1 MGDESG
7 TDQHN
12 DSSMKQKHKYWA
24 ALAGVAAA
32 IAGGTTAQAQS
43 SDALLDKL
51 VDKGILTPSEAKDLR
66 EEVDKDFT
74 RAYQAKSGMPDW
86 VTSLRINGDFR
97 GRVENF
103 NSDNDVFKDRTRFRY
118 RLRLGVVATM
128 FDGLEAGLR
137 LSSRDPASGG
147 GSGGDP
153 ISGNTTFQDNGSRK
167 FIYVD
172 LAYGKWTMLNNSAV
186 FSALSVGKIANP
198 FVFSDMVFDGDYNPE
213 GLAEQIAFHIS
224 DAHDLKLNLGA
235 FALDEI
241 GGDSDDPF
249 MAGAQLRFDS
259 KWSPH
264 LSTSIGV
271 AALGIANDETLDAN
285 AAGVWT
291 VPNQNGGNT
300 RLPLDPA
307 TGRQGQLAY
316 NYNPIVADAAVT
328 YNLDKFFMYNAL
340 FPITI
345 AGDVMYNPAAPNDAG
360 NKGFSAG
367 ITFGKAGKKG
377 LWEIGYRYK
386 YLGANAWWEE
396 VVDSDFGA
404 LYESAPP
411 GGGSGYV
418 AGTNVKGHIISAG
431 YSPADA
437 FTFNVKYFM
446 TQLIRE
452 NPPGSDSDMGR
463 LQVDA
468 NWKF

>member
-1 MGDESG
+1 
-7 TDQHN
+7 
-12 DSSMKQKHKYWA
+12 MKKMHKQWS
-24 ALAGVAAA
+24 ALAGLAVAV
-32 IAGGTTAQAQS
+32 AGGTTAHAQS
-43 SDALLDKL
+43 ADALLDKL
-51 VDKGILTPSEAKDLR
+51 VDKGVLTPAEAKELR
-66 EEVDKDFT
+66 EEADKDFT
-74 RAYQAKSGMPDW
+74 RAFQAKSGMPDW
-86 VTSLRINGDFR
+86 VTSLKLNGDLR
-97 GRVENF
+97 GRIENF
-103 NSDNDVFKDRTRFRY
+103 NSDHDNFKDRTRFRY
-118 RLRLGVVATM
+118 RARFGVVATM
-128 FDGLEAGLR
+128 FDGFEAGLR
-137 LSSRDPASGG
+137 LSSSDPASGG
-147 GSGGDP
+147 PAGGDP

-172 LAYGKWTMLNNSAV
+172 LAYGKWTMLNNASV
-186 FSALSVGKIANP
+186 FSALSIGKIANP
-198 FVFSDMVFDGDYNPE
+198 FVVSDMIFDGDYNPE

-235 FALDEI
+235 FMLDEI
-241 GGDSDDPF
+241 GADSDDPF
-249 MAGAQLRFDS
+249 MAGVQVRFDS
-259 KWSPH
+259 KWSPK
-264 LSTSIGV
+264 LITSVG
-271 AALGIANDETLDAN
+271 AAMFGIANDEALDAS

-300 RLPLDPA
+300 RLPLNPA
-307 TGRQGQLAY
+307 TGSLGQLAY
-316 NYNPIVADAAVT
+316 NFNPIVVDASIT

-340 FPITI
+340 FPITL
-345 AGDVMYNPAAPNDAG
+345 AGDGMYNPAAPNDAG
-360 NKGFSAG
+360 NKAFSAG

-386 YLGANAWWEE
+386 YLGANSWWEE

-404 LYESAPP
+404 FYESGLP
-411 GGGSGYV
+411 GGGASGYV
-418 AGTNVKGHIISAG
+418 AGTNVRGHIISAG

>member
-1 MGDESG
+1 
-7 TDQHN
+7 
-12 DSSMKQKHKYWA
+12 MKQTHKQWA
-24 ALAGVAAA
+24 ALAGLAVAV
-32 IAGGTTAQAQS
+32 AGGTNAHAQS
-43 SDALLDKL
+43 ADALLDKL
-51 VDKGILTPSEAKDLR
+51 VDKGILTPREANELR
-66 EEVDKDFT
+66 EEADKDFA
-74 RAYQAKSGMPDW
+74 RAYQAKSGMSDW
-86 VTSLRINGDFR
+86 VTSLKLNGDLR

-103 NSDNDVFKDRTRFRY
+103 NSDHDNFKDRTRFRY
-118 RLRLGVVATM
+118 RARFGAVATM

-137 LSSRDPASGG
+137 LSSSDPASGG
-147 GSGGDP
+147 PAGGDP

-172 LAYGKWTMLNNSAV
+172 LAYGKWTMLNNASV

-198 FVFSDMVFDGDYNPE
+198 FVVSDMIFDGDYNPE
-213 GLAEQIAFHIS
+213 GLAEQFAFHIN

-235 FALDEI
+235 FMLDEI
-241 GGDSDDPF
+241 GADSDDPF
-249 MAGAQLRFDS
+249 MAGAQIRFDS
-259 KWSPH
+259 KWTQRF
-264 LSTSIGV
+264 STSVG
-271 AALGIANDETLDAN
+271 AAMFGIANDEALDAT

-307 TGRQGQLAY
+307 TGRLGRLAY
-316 NYNPIVADAAVT
+316 NFNPIVVDASIT
-328 YNLDKFFMYNAL
+328 YSLEKFFRYNAL

-345 AGDVMYNPAAPNDAG
+345 AGDGMYNPAAPNDAG
-360 NKGFSAG
+360 NKAFSAG
-367 ITFGKAGKKG
+367 VTFGKAGKKG

-386 YLGANAWWEE
+386 YLGANSWWEE

-404 LYESAPP
+404 FYETGLP
-411 GGGSGYV
+411 GGGASGYV
-418 AGTNVKGHIISAG
+418 AGTNVRGHIITAG

-437 FTFNVKYFM
+437 FTFNVKYFI